1 MSSKED
7 IKVELVNYKPTDEE
21 KLVIRSALFNVI
33 TLGKCLQGKILDVL
47 TCFYLATVGAAS
59 LGMSAR
65 LWGKKE

>member
-33 TLGKCLQGKILDVL
+33 TLGKCLQGKIIK
-47 TCFYLATVGAAS
+47 TCLHVFI
-59 LGMSAR
+59 
-65 LWGKKE
+65 